1 MKFSVLRKLALVM
14 ALVLLFLT
22 GCQSGGANKY
32 KLSPKDPVSLE
43 IWHYYNGPQ
52 KVAFDALVSE
62 FNETVG
68 AEQGIVVEAF
78 NYGSINELIQKVL
91 DSANKKV
98 GSSEMPDIFAGYSDT
113 AYQVDQL
120 GLVAPLDAYL
130 TEEELKTYLPSY
142 LEEGRFDKDQ
152 NLKIFPT
159 AKSTEVMMLNKTDW
173 DNFAS
178 ATGAKVEDLSTME
191 GVVQTA
197 KAYYEW
203 SGGTKAF
210 FGRDA
215 MANYFIIGC
224 KELGVEIF
232 SVNNGEVSLNVDKKV
247 IRKLWDNYYVP
258 YVNGY
263 FGAYGKFRS
272 DDAKTGQIIA
282 LVGSTTGAIYFPQEV
297 TVSDTESYPIEV
309 MTLPAP
315 VFEGGEP
322 YAVQQGAG
330 LVVTKSDERKE
341 YAATL
346 FLKWF
351 TESQRNIDFSVG
363 TGYLPVKVDANDMA
377 MIEKS
382 DVEMTDIMQETLQ
395 VAIDTVTTHEMYTNK
410 AFAGGTEARNVLEN
424 SLQDKA
430 NADLDQIKALMEQ
443 GMSHDEAVAQFDTDA
458 NFDAWF
464 AEFQKALEGAIK

>member
-1 MKFSVLRKLALVM
+1 M
-14 ALVLLFLT
+14 AAVLLLLT
-22 GCQSGGANKY
+22 GCQSDSGSKY
-32 KLSPKDPVSLE
+32 KLNPKDPVSLE

-78 NYGSINELIQKVL
+78 NYGSINELIQKVI

-120 GLVAPLDAYL
+120 GLVAPLDEYL
-130 TEEELKTYLPSY
+130 TEEDLKEYLPSY
-142 LEEGRFDKDQ
+142 LEEGRFDKEQ

-159 AKSTEVMMLNKTDW
+159 AKSTEVLMLNKTDW
-173 DNFAS
+173 DRFAS
-178 ATGAKVEDLSTME
+178 DTGAKVEDLATVE
-191 GVVQTA
+191 GVVKTA
-197 KAYYEW
+197 EAYYDW
-203 SGGTKAF
+203 SGGKAF

-224 KELGVEIF
+224 KQLGVEIF
-232 SVNNGEVSLNVDKKV
+232 SVENGEVTLNVDKNV
-247 IRKLWDNYYVP
+247 IKKLWDNYYVP
-258 YVNGY
+258 YIHGY
-263 FGAYGKFRS
+263 FGAFGKFRS
-272 DDAKTGQIIA
+272 DDAKTGDIIA

-309 MTLPAP
+309 MTLPTP
-315 VFEGGEP
+315 TFEGGEP

-330 LVVTKSDERKE
+330 LVVTKSEAKKE
-341 YAATL
+341 YAATI

-363 TGYLPVKVDANDMA
+363 TGYLPVKTDANSMQA
-377 MIEKS
+377 VENS
-382 DVEMTDIMQETLQ
+382 NVEMTEVMKETLQ
-395 VAIDTVTTHEMYTNK
+395 VAIDTVKNNEMYTNK
-410 AFAGGTEARNVLEN
+410 AFAGGTDARNVLEN
-424 SLQDKA
+424 SLQEKA
-430 NADLDQIKALMEQ
+430 DADLAEMNAMIEAGASREEAL
-443 GMSHDEAVAQFDTDA
+443 AQFDTDA
-458 NFDAWF
+458 NFDTWF
-464 AEFQKALEGAIK
+464 AAFQKALEDAVQ